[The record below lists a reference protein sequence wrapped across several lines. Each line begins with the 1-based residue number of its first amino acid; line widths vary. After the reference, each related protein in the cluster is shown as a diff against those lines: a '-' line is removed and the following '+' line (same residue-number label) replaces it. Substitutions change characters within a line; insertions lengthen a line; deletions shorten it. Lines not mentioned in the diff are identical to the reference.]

1 MSGGERDICS
11 GPLAPYLGGNNR
23 LINTNNICAVL
34 EITKRG
40 RWITLTLA
48 RLHVVQDVSRS
59 FSPDVVPFDT
69 HSMT

>member
-1 MSGGERDICS
+1 M
-11 GPLAPYLGGNNR
+11 
-23 LINTNNICAVL
+23 INTNNICAVL